1 MTNNYKEKASEIIY
15 ESIKSVIFIDE
26 KAVEFYTKEP
36 DSNILE
42 EDLSKNLYLNFKE
55 IGASLEVN
63 KFDVN
68 KINEPDYIN
77 YITGKRDLVLLDWKL
92 AGKEGQDYSLKILS
106 KIINS
111 NHLHFCSIY
120 TSESNNDEILNNI
133 QSYFSGKSKEDYSEI
148 KDELSAYQE
157 ELNNLLPKITFNP
170 KENGKLYRELIDIDK
185 SLPKEILNV
194 TNSEKLACA
203 LIYVKLAFYNFEK
216 SDEKEFTPSFI
227 DYENYSVNINNT
239 IITIINKEE
248 NSADKIIEKITEKVL
263 ASPNN
268 FIELLGLDMQNNFS
282 KNSSFIDSNLLD
294 LSFNTLLFHRKQ
306 ILEKVSE
313 EEFKNFITSLL
324 IEHSK
329 ETLLKEDLKILDK
342 DFLISESNNI
352 QEVSNEDL
360 AKLNTFYNGSIIRN
374 KNKLNFGDIFHN
386 EESND
391 YYLCVTPLCDCL
403 HEENI
408 NSNFFFVKGQL
419 MKDLT
424 KLIDSKDSWF
434 KSYIGSNK
442 GVLWAEDVN
451 YIKPVQIN
459 VSQSV
464 LIDNR
469 IKINLIED
477 NKLKQVDL
485 TYKFSLKNSY
495 AQRIANHAFNYPI
508 RVGVD
513 FVKT

>member
-1 MTNNYKEKASEIIY
+1 MTNNYKKKASEIIY

-36 DSNILE
+36 DNNVLE
-42 EDLSKNLYLNFKE
+42 ENLSKNLYLNFKE

-63 KFDVN
+63 RFDVN
-68 KINEPDYIN
+68 KIDQPDYIN

-92 AGKEGQDYSLKILS
+92 AGEEGQDYSLKILS

-120 TSESNNDEILNNI
+120 TSESNSDEILNNI
-133 QSYFSGKSKEDYSEI
+133 QSYFSGKTKEDFNEI
-148 KDELSAYQE
+148 KDELSAY
-157 ELNNLLPKITFNP
+157 ELELESIITKITFNP
-170 KENGKLYRELIDIDK
+170 KENGKLYRELIDINE
-185 SLPKEILNV
+185 SLPKDIQKA
-194 TNSEKLACA
+194 TNSKSLACA
-203 LIYVKLAFYNFEK
+203 LIYVKIAFSNLEK
-216 SDEKEFTPSFI
+216 PDEQELIPSFI

-248 NSADKIIEKITEKVL
+248 NSAKKIIEKIIEKVL

-282 KNSSFIDSNLLD
+282 KNSSFIDPNLLD

-313 EEFKNFITSLL
+313 EEFKNFIISLL
-324 IEHSK
+324 LEHSK
-329 ETLLKEDLKILDK
+329 ETLLKGDLMILEK

-352 QEVSNEDL
+352 SQVGYEDL

-374 KNKLNFGDIFHN
+374 KSRLNFGDIFHD

-391 YYLCVTPLCDCL
+391 YYLCITPLCDCL
-403 HEENI
+403 YEENI
-408 NSNFFFVKGQL
+408 NSNFFFVRGHFI
-419 MKDLT
+419 KDST
-424 KLIDSKDSWF
+424 KLIESEDSWF
-434 KSYIGSNK
+434 KSYIGNNK
-442 GVLWAEDVN
+442 GILWAEDVN

-477 NKLKQVDL
+477 NNLKQTDL
-485 TYKFSLKNSY
+485 NYKFSLKNSY
-495 AQRIANHAFNYPI
+495 AQRIANHAFNYPT

-513 FVKT
+513 FVKI